1 MNLIACDNCAVVF
14 DKHKIVFPDI
24 FDKENGGSNVLRR
37 KTDKRQID
45 VSDQTRWRVAPVIS
59 DVATAVNLLAHLTDD
74 ERVSVFSN
82 FCTYCG
88 TTQRPCR
95 CWNDE

>member
-1 MNLIACDNCAVVF
+1 MYYEEKLIDGRLMCRT
-14 DKHKIVFPDI
+14 KP
-24 FDKENGGSNVLRR
+24 GGE
-37 KTDKRQID
+37 
-45 VSDQTRWRVAPVIS
+45 WRPVIS

-88 TTQRPCR
+88 TTQLPCC